1 MSEIGNAASNG
12 YADLLGLGMDYEFV
26 APDRQVLM
34 GEPDK
39 SQNRAAAISLIDDE
53 PMEVETGESRHEK
66 EPTPASV
73 HPEHPNSASL
83 DKQGRRTLD
92 FSNAAPRP
100 IRAPRSIHNNHYRSS
115 NPHRQGDYYKPKPYR
130 DLDAVAGRAHDFD
143 RQNRDPSPETASNQ
157 GEAIFVSAMADV
169 DVKEERDDRRD
180 GDRYRGGGQNKRRR
194 DGKLATVWLRM
205 VATLT

>member
-1 MSEIGNAASNG
+1 MSGIGNAASDG
-12 YADLLGLGMDYEFV
+12 YADLLGLDMDYEFV
-26 APDRQVLM
+26 APNRQVLIN
-34 GEPDK
+34 GPDRP
-39 SQNRAAAISLIDDE
+39 QNGAAAISLIDDE
-53 PMEVETGESRHEK
+53 PMEVEMGDSQHEK
-66 EPTPASV
+66 ESV
-73 HPEHPNSASL
+73 RPEHPNSASL
-83 DKQGRRTLD
+83 AEQARRTLD
-92 FSNAAPRP
+92 FSNTAPRP
-100 IRAPRSIHNNHYRSS
+100 IRAPRFIHNNHYRSS

-143 RQNRDPSPETASNQ
+143 RQNRDPSPETARNQ

-194 DGKLATVWLRM
+194 DGKLATVWLWM